1 MPPKSVKKALKVEEF
16 LPSDDILETSSR
28 WKSWRRKI
36 ELQMDYFEI
45 TDPKDKTMCLL
56 VHGGEHILSI
66 DENSPET
73 DDKDADEYAVL
84 IQKIEKIYIP
94 KKSRLHARYRF
105 NKARKEAGQ
114 TIAQYEIELRRLAKD
129 CEFHGYDD
137 EMILDRLLST
147 CEDEKLQDE
156 ALSKD
161 WDLKTFMKHATT
173 KQDIKAQTEDMKSEI
188 KNEASS
194 EYIRATYTGKP
205 RTKSSKQKIYSLKK
219 TKNPTWKNTRVTET
233 PAECQ
238 KKCQRC
244 GYDQS
249 HETCPAIGKQCNLC
263 GKANHFRSCCRTR
276 PKDCPKSR
284 KFQKSVIKDDT
295 SDSDVD
301 IDVQGARLKLNVRKV
316 KAGKDAGNILLPVK
330 ICGVELDID
339 PDTGADVDLIS
350 KDDFQK
356 IYQQRPDVE
365 KLISVPKEAIRALG
379 GAKLGIICVLK
390 DATLSNKTV
399 KNIVRDIYVTENGIH
414 NHPLLSE
421 KTLLD
426 LGMVQYSAD
435 GEFAEQSVKKIDKVD
450 SDKSMQDS
458 SEKTGIAQME
468 KIVSTYKK
476 LFEGIGRFKDP
487 YNGEPILTH
496 IQMKPEAEPVI
507 QPPRV
512 IPHHLRER
520 TKNKL
525 NYFVKEGIMSW
536 TDPGEPIVYASPLV
550 ITPKS
555 SGPDADVRITADFRL
570 ANKGASR
577 TRIVP
582 GVKTEDLAVIF
593 AGCKIFSKI
602 DLNNG
607 YHQFAIDEES
617 KKYLV
622 VTTPWGNLKHNTL
635 AQGWITSQDEF
646 DRRMSEILA
655 GIPRVKN
662 NRDDCL
668 IGGRDWKE
676 HNRNLNEV
684 LSRLQSFGLTINRE
698 KCEFGKYEIEFY
710 GHRFTQNG
718 LKPSREKVK
727 ALKECGEPTTKE
739 GVRSFLQMV
748 GYMSRFIPNFSQ
760 IAAPLRAL
768 TKHKVQFKWEEE
780 EQVAFRRLKESLKEE
795 TSLAYF
801 VPNQPIRVHVDAGK
815 KMESTS
821 NVPGGLCAILTQQ
834 DENGVWRMCNVA
846 NRTLTDIE
854 TRYGQTELEA
864 LAIKWACSDAFYQFL
879 VGASKFE
886 ILTDCKPLVHLFN
899 NPKSRAP
906 IRIERQILAIQG
918 LEYTVVY
925 NRGKDNIADY
935 GSRHIIKNE
944 LIDQVSNESFEEEIV
959 GLLFEPDSESD
970 RIIMERAN
978 EDEHY
983 QVLKD
988 VVENDLWKSHKNNPK
1003 ISQFYGVASDLSVV
1017 KGLVFYKDLLVPPFV
1032 MYNAFIDEAHKI
1044 GHSGEKR
1051 TVDLLRERIWF
1062 PGMTKLAKDVVKSCL
1077 SC

>member
-1 MPPKSVKKALKVEEF
+1 MQFFASATSRLALAS
-16 LPSDDILETSSR
+16 LGSSR
-28 WKSWRRKI
+28 SPVCF
-36 ELQMDYFEI
+36 YF
-45 TDPKDKTMCLL
+45 
-56 VHGGEHILSI
+56 
-66 DENSPET
+66 N
-73 DDKDADEYAVL
+73 A
-84 IQKIEKIYIP
+84 
-94 KKSRLHARYRF
+94 SRLV
-105 NKARKEAGQ
+105 
-114 TIAQYEIELRRLAKD
+114 
-129 CEFHGYDD
+129 
-137 EMILDRLLST
+137 
-147 CEDEKLQDE
+147 
-156 ALSKD
+156 
-161 WDLKTFMKHATT
+161 
-173 KQDIKAQTEDMKSEI
+173 
-188 KNEASS
+188 AS
-194 EYIRATYTGKP
+194 
-205 RTKSSKQKIYSLKK
+205 L
-219 TKNPTWKNTRVTET
+219 
-233 PAECQ
+233 
-238 KKCQRC
+238 
-244 GYDQS
+244 
-249 HETCPAIGKQCNLC
+249 
-263 GKANHFRSCCRTR
+263 
-276 PKDCPKSR
+276 
-284 KFQKSVIKDDT
+284 
-295 SDSDVD
+295 
-301 IDVQGARLKLNVRKV
+301 
-316 KAGKDAGNILLPVK
+316 
-330 ICGVELDID
+330 
-339 PDTGADVDLIS
+339 
-350 KDDFQK
+350 
-356 IYQQRPDVE
+356 
-365 KLISVPKEAIRALG
+365 
-379 GAKLGIICVLK
+379 
-390 DATLSNKTV
+390 
-399 KNIVRDIYVTENGIH
+399 
-414 NHPLLSE
+414 
-421 KTLLD
+421 
-426 LGMVQYSAD
+426 
-435 GEFAEQSVKKIDKVD
+435 
-450 SDKSMQDS
+450 DS
-458 SEKTGIAQME
+458 SEKTGLAQME

-520 TKNKL
+520 TKNEL
-525 NYFVKEGIMSW
+525 NYFVKEGIM
-536 TDPGEPIVYASPLV
+536 SPLV

-646 DRRMSEILA
+646 DRRMSEVLA

-727 ALKECGEPTTKE
+727 ALKKCGEPTTKE
-739 GVRSFLQMV
+739 GVGSFLQMV
-748 GYMSRFIPNFSQ
+748 GSMSRFIPNFSQ

-768 TKHKVQFKWEEE
+768 TKYKVQFKWEEE
-780 EQVAFRRLKESLKEE
+780 EQEQVAFRRVKESLKEE
-795 TSLAYF
+795 ISLAYF
-801 VPNQPIRVHVDAGK
+801 VTNQPIRVHVDAGK

-834 DENGVWRMCNVA
+834 DEKTVWRMCNVA

-899 NPKSRAP
+899 NPKSRAL

-925 NRGKDNIADY
+925 NKGKDNIAYY
-935 GSRHIIKNE
+935 GSPHITKNE
-944 LIDQVSNESFEEEIV
+944 LIDQVLNKSFEEEIV

-988 VVENDLWKSHKNNPK
+988 VVETTCGNRIRTIQKFRS
-1003 ISQFYGVASDLSVV
+1003 FTE
-1017 KGLVFYKDLLVPPFV
+1017 LLLI
-1032 MYNAFIDEAHKI
+1032 YR
-1044 GHSGEKR
+1044 S
-1051 TVDLLRERIWF
+1051 
-1062 PGMTKLAKDVVKSCL
+1062 
-1077 SC
+1077 